1 MFEVGTYLFS
11 LNKVQE
17 KEKPLMWLLPF
28 V

>member
-11 LNKVQE
+11 VNKVQE
-17 KEKPLMWLLPF
+17 KKALMWLLPF